1 MNRRVW
7 QTFLSGDTHMRTRR
21 QSIVAS
27 ALALAA
33 LSAVGCGSSVNRASK
48 PAPCN
53 PSALHY
59 SPGVGD
65 SLGSSSFHQP
75 MVVAYYEAA
84 RAPLGGAY
92 ASVPTE

>member
-1 MNRRVW
+1 
-7 QTFLSGDTHMRTRR
+7 MRNRR

-53 PSALHY
+53 PSALLY

-75 MVVAYYEAA
+75 MVVAYYEAMQ
-84 RAPLGGAY
+84 APMGGAY

>member
-1 MNRRVW
+1 MINRRRAVL
-7 QTFLSGDTHMRTRR
+7 TTSLTA
-21 QSIVAS
+21 I
-27 ALALAA
+27 ALVG
-33 LSAVGCGSSVNRASK
+33 VGCGSSVNRASK
-48 PAPCN
+48 PMPCN
-53 PSALHY
+53 PSALRY

-84 RAPLGGAY
+84 QNPMGGVY